1 MCCKIAEWL
10 KQQVKLYANST
21 NDSSL
26 DEFETKIHVTRSI
39 KRGALVS
46 QILFKQSPILPNS
59 YIEVLETQ
67 FKSDFFESLRRMIK
81 TNQTGLSYLQQ
92 IMNLSI
98 HDAKALYEELQHW
111 WWFYSIPTLICDLEN
126 VSNHYSSVASTS

>member
-1 MCCKIAEWL
+1 LEIIYLKI
-10 KQQVKLYANST
+10 YNST

-39 KRGALVS
+39 KRVALVS

-98 HDAKALYEELQHW
+98 HDAKALYEELQH
-111 WWFYSIPTLICDLEN
+111 
-126 VSNHYSSVASTS
+126 